1 MMPMQQVPRPPRQVS
16 ATHPLLSLSKC
27 LFLLLLVVS
36 FLVALPSA
44 LAGVLLWVRVVT
56 LRDAR
61 EFVRGMRAAAIFGVI
76 VYSLWIWLANPLPWL
91 WSALFF
97 DLVRHQWTP
106 FEQGVLLVWAFHLW
120 LAPACG
126 LVDVLLIPQ
135 CTLFSREK
143 VQLKEGPPREEE
155 ALVAQALI
163 HF

>member
-61 EFVRGMRAAAIFGVI
+61 ECVRGMRAAAIFGVI
-76 VYSLWIWLANPLPWL
+76 VYGLWIWLANPLPWL
-91 WSALFF
+91 WNALSF
-97 DLVRHQWTP
+97 DLAHHLWVS
-106 FEQGVLLVWAFHLW
+106 FEHMVLFLWAFHLW
-120 LAPACG
+120 L
-126 LVDVLLIPQ
+126 
-135 CTLFSREK
+135 
-143 VQLKEGPPREEE
+143 
-155 ALVAQALI
+155 
-163 HF
+163 